1 MISLDLAMKLRA
13 AGLPWVP
20 TNGDRFHIP
29 DRGLDHQVFSISE
42 MTVGVDDS
50 VGGRQIRFNGAV
62 EWALDAIQQKEAVW
76 LPSET
81 QLRDRLGDSF
91 RSLTNEDGEFVCAA
105 VFGDE
110 TVTYRAGSPEDA
122 YGAALLDLI
131 EQPGLHMTTIV
142 GDL

>member
-1 MISLDLAMKLRA
+1 M
-13 AGLPWVP
+13 
-20 TNGDRFHIP
+20 
-29 DRGLDHQVFSISE
+29 DHQVFSISE

-62 EWALDAIQQKEAVW
+62 EWALDAIQQREVVW

-81 QLRDRLGDSF
+81 QLRDRLGAAF
-91 RSLTNEDGEFVCAA
+91 RSLANEDGEFVCVA
-105 VFGDE
+105 VFGDDRL
-110 TVTYRAGSPEDA
+110 TYRAESPEDA
-122 YGAALLDLI
+122 YGAALLELI